1 MVAIGHVGVI
11 GAGLAGLAAAL
22 AAAAAGLRVDVFEAE
37 PAPRQPQA
45 HIDVV
50 PNLLRD
56 LVRLGV
62 GEACVRRGFPYHGLA
77 VQGGDGR
84 ALFEIPTP
92 HLAGPQFPSSLG
104 MVYGDL
110 IDLLREAAVA
120 HGARLH
126 SGRAVRDACESDN
139 DSDAIVT
146 TDGERHHVDLAVI
159 ASGARLPA
167 LAGQAARAMPLD
179 TLPQQWCHALLPRP
193 VTLERA
199 TWVIGNGATK
209 AMVVPVDA
217 RRAGIAVLQPVGAA
231 STPAAMRATLS
242 SQSRLLQSLGARWSD
257 DTPAVVRPV
266 HSGLLDGP
274 WHAHGVLR
282 IGHSAHE
289 LPPHFGQ
296 AAAQA
301 IEDALVLGALLR
313 TGLSRDDL
321 LDAFMARRGE
331 RARQVHAVVTQA
343 ARWDLRPEAS
353 TDLPALVAQLAPLV
367 AQPA

>member
-1 MVAIGHVGVI
+1 MTAIGQVGVI

-22 AAAAAGLRVDVFEAE
+22 AAASAGLRVDVFEAE
-37 PAPRQPQA
+37 LAPWQPQA
-45 HIDVV
+45 HIDIV

-62 GEACVRRGFPYHGLA
+62 GEACVRRGFPYHGQTVLD
-77 VQGGDGR
+77 GDGR
-84 ALFEIPTP
+84 TQFEIPTP
-92 HLAGPQFPSSLG
+92 RLAGVQFPSSLG

-120 HGARLH
+120 LGARLH
-126 SGRAVRDACESDN
+126 TGRAVRDACDH
-139 DSDAIVT
+139 DAIVM
-146 TDGERHHVDLAVI
+146 TDGERHRVDLAVM
-159 ASGARLPA
+159 ASGARPPA
-167 LAGQAARAMPLD
+167 LAGQAARAVTVD

-199 TWVIGNGATK
+199 IWVIGMRSTK
-209 AMVVPVDA
+209 AMVVPVDT

-231 STPAAMRATLS
+231 SAPAAMRATLS
-242 SQSRLLQSLGARWSD
+242 RQGRLLQSLGEQWSD
-257 DTPAVVRPV
+257 DTAAVVRPV

-282 IGHSAHE
+282 IGRSAHE

-301 IEDALVLGALLR
+301 IEDAVVLGALLR
-313 TGLSRDDL
+313 TRPSREDL

-331 RARQVHAVVTQA
+331 RARRVHAVVTQA
-343 ARWDLRPEAS
+343 ARWDLRPEPA
-353 TDLPALVAQLAPLV
+353 TDLPALAAQLAPLV
-367 AQPA
+367 TEPA

>member
-1 MVAIGHVGVI
+1 MTAIGHVGVI

-22 AAAAAGLRVDVFEAE
+22 AASSAGLRVDVFEAD
-37 PAPRQPQA
+37 PAPSQPKA

-62 GEACVRRGFPYHGLA
+62 GEACVRRGFPYHGLT
-77 VQGGDGR
+77 VLDGNGR
-84 ALFEIPTP
+84 THFEIPTP
-92 HLAGPQFPSSLG
+92 RLAGTHFPSSLG

-120 HGARLH
+120 RGARLH
-126 SGRAVRDACESDN
+126 NGRAVRDACDN
-139 DSDAIVT
+139 DAIVM
-146 TDGERHHVDLAVI
+146 TDGGRHPVDLAVI
-159 ASGARLPA
+159 ATGARLPA
-167 LAGQAARAMPLD
+167 LAGQAARAMTVD
-179 TLPQQWCHALLPRP
+179 ALPQQWCHALLPRP

-199 TWVIGNGATK
+199 IWVIGTGSIKT
-209 AMVVPVDA
+209 MVVPVDT
-217 RRAGIAVLQPVGAA
+217 RRAGIAVLQPFGAA
-231 STPAAMRATLS
+231 STPAAMRAILS
-242 SQSRLLQSLGARWSD
+242 REGRLLQSLGSQWSD

-266 HSGLLDGP
+266 RSGLLDGP

-301 IEDALVLGALLR
+301 VEDAVVLGALLR
-313 TGLSRDDL
+313 AGLSRDDL
-321 LDAFMARRGE
+321 LEAFMARRGE
-331 RARQVHAVVTQA
+331 RARRVHVVVTQA
-343 ARWDLRPEAS
+343 ARWDLRPEAA
-353 TDLPALVAQLAPLV
+353 TDLPALAAQLAPLV
-367 AQPA
+367 TEPA

>member
-1 MVAIGHVGVI
+1 MAAIRHVGVI

-37 PAPRQPQA
+37 SAPLHPQA

-56 LVRLGV
+56 LARLGV

-84 ALFEIPTP
+84 MHFEIPTP
-92 HLAGPQFPSSLG
+92 RLAGMHFPSSLG

-126 SGRAVRDACESDN
+126 TGREVRDAFDN
-139 DSDAIVT
+139 DAIVT
-146 TDGERHHVDLAVI
+146 TDGERHRVDLSVI
-159 ASGARLPA
+159 ASGAHLPA
-167 LAGQAARAMPLD
+167 LAGQPARAMALD

-199 TWVIGNGATK
+199 ALVIGTGSIK
-209 AMVVPVDA
+209 AMVIPVDT

-242 SQSRLLQSLGARWSD
+242 SQGRLLQSLGARWSD

-266 HSGLLDGP
+266 RSGLLDGS

-301 IEDALVLGALLR
+301 VEDAVVLGTLLR
-313 TGLSRDDL
+313 TRPSRDDL

-353 TDLPALVAQLAPLV
+353 TDLPALIAQLASLV

>member
-1 MVAIGHVGVI
+1 MTAIGHVGVI

-22 AAAAAGLRVDVFEAE
+22 VAASAGLRVDVFEAE
-37 PAPRQPQA
+37 SAPSRPQA

-56 LVRLGV
+56 LVRLGI
-62 GEACVRRGFPYHGLA
+62 GEACVRRSFPYHGLA
-77 VQGGDGR
+77 VIDGDGR
-84 ALFEIPTP
+84 THFEIPTP
-92 HLAGPQFPSSLG
+92 RLAGMHFPASLG

-110 IDLLREAAVA
+110 IHLLREAAVA

-126 SGRAVRDACESDN
+126 SGREVRDACDR
-139 DSDAIVT
+139 DAIVT
-146 TDGERHHVDLAVI
+146 TDGERHRVDLAVI

-167 LAGQAARAMPLD
+167 LAGKAARAMPLD

-217 RRAGIAVLQPVGAA
+217 RRAGIAVLQPVGVA
-231 STPAAMRATLS
+231 STPAAMRAALS
-242 SQSRLLQSLGARWSD
+242 SQGRLLQSLGARWSD
-257 DTPAVVRPV
+257 DTPAIVRPV
-266 HSGLLDGP
+266 RSGLLDGH

-301 IEDALVLGALLR
+301 VEDAVVLGALLR
-313 TGLSRDDL
+313 TGLSRDEL

-331 RARQVHAVVTQA
+331 RARRVHAVVTQA
-343 ARWDLRPEAS
+343 ARWDLRPEAA
-353 TDLPALVAQLAPLV
+353 TDMPALAAQLAPLV
-367 AQPA
+367 AEPA